1 MRLRCPNCHEPLDA
15 ALTCV
20 HAHHFTE
27 RQGVLVLLADE
38 FDTRLQAFLSG
49 FEALRERE
57 HQRLIDPAAYEHL
70 PQIRSRDRSWDV
82 EWRLRRYDLASVLDR
97 LQNQAVRS
105 LRVLDIGAWNGWLS
119 HQLAKRGHDVT
130 AVDYFVDEYDGLG
143 ARRFYSSTW
152 RAIQLDLDD
161 LTVLDEPFDVIILN
175 RCAQFFTD
183 PAALLRTTRARLAP
197 EGQLII
203 TGLQFFRDPRP
214 KARTV
219 VQAQQTYRARTG
231 FDLFLKPTKGYLDFE
246 DRRRF
251 QADGVQ
257 LCAYPQL
264 WPANLKARFRPERP
278 RHEYGVWRAESHG

>member
-1 MRLRCPNCHEPLDA
+1 MLPSSANSLSFCLAFTRRAQPITSAFVIRLCTSSLPAIPAHIGDA
-15 ALTCV
+15 Q
-20 HAHHFTE
+20 F
-27 RQGVLVLLADE
+27 QM
-38 FDTRLQAFLSG
+38 
-49 FEALRERE
+49 
-57 HQRLIDPAAYEHL
+57 
-70 PQIRSRDRSWDV
+70 
-82 EWRLRRYDLASVLDR
+82 EWRVRRYDWQVIGRMLPDR
-97 LQNQAVRS
+97 SARS
-105 LRVLDIGAWNGWLS
+105 IRVLDIGAWNGWLS
-119 HQLAKRGHDVT
+119 HQLAQRGHDVT

-161 LTVLDEPFDVIILN
+161 LTVLDEPFDVMILN
-175 RCAQFFTD
+175 RCTQFFAD

-214 KARTV
+214 KARAVT
-219 VQAQQTYRARTG
+219 QAQQTYRARTG

-257 LCAYPQL
+257 LRAYPQL
-264 WPANLKARFRPERP
+264 WPANLKARFRPARP

>member
-1 MRLRCPNCHEPLDA
+1 MCLRCPNCHEPLDA
-15 ALTCV
+15 ALSCI
-20 HAHHFTE
+20 HGHHFVE
-27 RQGVLVLLADE
+27 HNGVLMLLAAD
-38 FDTRLQAFLSG
+38 FGARLQAFLSE
-49 FEALRERE
+49 FEAQRERD
-57 HQRLIDPAAYEHL
+57 HKRLIDPAAYENL

-82 EWRLRRYDLASVLDR
+82 EWRLRRYDLAVVVGQLR
-97 LQNQAVRS
+97 NRS
-105 LRVLDIGAWNGWLS
+105 RLRVLDVGAWNGWLS

-175 RCAQFFTD
+175 RCVQFFAD

-203 TGLQFFRDPRP
+203 TGLQFFRDPHP
-214 KARTV
+214 KARAV
-219 VQAQQTYRARTG
+219 AQAQQVYRARTG

-257 LCAYPQL
+257 LRAYPQL
-264 WPANLKARFRPERP
+264 WPANWKARFRPARP